1 MVVEAKGLQG
11 FVPASQFGSQLVDK
25 IETLINRQVEVKP
38 IEVNREKN
46 RLIFSEREVSEAALL
61 QVQEAALKK
70 IKVGD
75 TFTGEVTGV
84 MPFGFFVRVMDIS
97 REVGALNL
105 TVSTTI
111 PQDSIL
117 SLPGE
122 AVPP

>member
-1 MVVEAKGLQG
+1 MAGEPERTVIVKA
-11 FVPASQFGSQLVDK
+11 DK
-25 IETLINRQVEVKP
+25 DV
-38 IEVNREKN
+38 
-46 RLIFSEREVSEAALL
+46 
-61 QVQEAALKK
+61 
-70 IKVGD
+70 
-75 TFTGEVTGV
+75 
-84 MPFGFFVRVMDIS
+84 PFGFFVRVMDIS